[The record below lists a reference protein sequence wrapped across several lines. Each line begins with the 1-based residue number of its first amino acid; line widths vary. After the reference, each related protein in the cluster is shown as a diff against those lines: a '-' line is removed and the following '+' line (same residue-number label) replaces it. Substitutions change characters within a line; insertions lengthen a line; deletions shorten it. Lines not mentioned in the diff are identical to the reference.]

1 MVLDTFASKMAGPF
15 ECPNDTQTCTRE
27 HVRDVVYLAFVKELC
42 DQAPWWQDGR
52 DLTLNQR
59 MNLHFY
65 WAILLWLVRPP
76 CLLAGVST
84 FFQCFS
90 WFPFLVSR
98 GHHGRKR
105 SCSIDFLWESKQG
118 EILVACYIYCH
129 DSPLPHERTLSHHV
143 PSREVLSLQ
152 VYCPHD
158 RCSRCASQ
166 S

>member
-1 MVLDTFASKMAGPF
+1 MVLDTSGFKMAGPF
-15 ECPNDTQTCTRE
+15 ECSNDTQPCTRE
-27 HVRDVVYLAFVKELC
+27 HVRDVVYLAPC
-42 DQAPWWQDGR
+42 WQDGC
-52 DLTLNQR
+52 DLTLNQW

-65 WAILLWLVRPP
+65 WAILLLWLVRPP

-84 FFQCFS
+84 FFQCFIC

-105 SCSIDFLWESKQG
+105 SCSIDFLGESKQG

-129 DSPLPHERTLSHHV
+129 YSPFPHEHTLSHHV
-143 PSREVLSLQ
+143 PSCEVLSLQ
-152 VYCPHD
+152 VYCLHD